1 MPSRQPPKLQPGK
14 QARKH
19 IDGAH
24 RNYQRYQR
32 LLQTP
37 EDTDWAVVALFYAAL
52 HLVQAHAIAKSGRLQ
67 EPVPDNH
74 NERIKYVKQNL
85 GRLEAD
91 YVVLEEASKLVRYD
105 LWQPTPEQAATYHDQ
120 EFARIRTHLAA
131 QNIAWG
137 E

>member
-19 IDGAH
+19 IDGA
-24 RNYQRYQR
+24 RGNYQRYER

-37 EDTDWAVVALFYAAL
+37 EDKGWAVVALFYAAL
-52 HLVQAHAIAKSGRLQ
+52 HLVQAHAIAKSGPLQ

-74 NERIKYVKQNL
+74 NERIKYVNKHL
-85 GRLEAD
+85 GRIEAD
-91 YVVLEEASKLVRYD
+91 YIRLEEGSKSVRYD
-105 LWQPTPEQAATYHDQ
+105 LWQPTPEEIARYHDQ
-120 EFARIRTHLAA
+120 AFARIRTHLAT
-131 QNIAWG
+131 QNIAWS